1 MRGCVRRA
9 AGRILSTM
17 TLRLEQV
24 AGQLPGLVARYKQ
37 QLEAMNRGIDA
48 AEAAA
53 REWAADP
60 DAGNRRIE
68 QAMASATEQQPYATV
83 YAGESPAA
91 AYDPPPFAPVTVV
104 AADGSSIEPDRF
116 AAVQCYVLNTGA
128 VVLPYGTGTPASLG
142 SVAAIGPE
150 LPPDEAEDEAREDT
164 AARSWG
170 VNLRRDVCELE
181 AGAAMAAEAV
191 DGGPVVLLLD
201 GTLLPWDLD
210 SRQIP
215 QRMREDLAAA
225 TREALDGVAA
235 LGADVS
241 MGAYISTSRSR
252 DVVTSLRALAP
263 GEQGSWPLADS
274 QVFGRLLQH
283 GQRSAVFR
291 ARSERTQLV
300 EKLFQPAHQVC
311 FFYLRYG
318 ADIARV
324 EVPHWATD
332 SVRLGRL
339 HATLVNQC
347 DRCGGYPRALQEA
360 HEQAVISGG
369 DRQQFS
375 ILLEREADR
384 HGLLTPAN
392 SKQMSKRRRAL

>member
-1 MRGCVRRA
+1 MRGCVGRA

-53 REWAADP
+53 REWAQDP
-60 DAGNRRIE
+60 EAGNRRIE
-68 QAMASATEQQPYATV
+68 QAMANTKEPYATV
-83 YAGESPAA
+83 YHGESPAA
-91 AYDPPPFAPVTVV
+91 AYDPPPFEPVTVV
-104 AADGSSIEPDRF
+104 AADGSNIEPDRF

-128 VVLPYGTGTPASLG
+128 VVLPYGTRTPPSLG
-142 SVAAIGPE
+142 SVAAVGPDVPLAE
-150 LPPDEAEDEAREDT
+150 SEDEVREDT

-181 AGAAMAAEAV
+181 AGAEMAAEAV
-191 DGGPVVLLLD
+191 DGGPVLLLLD

-215 QRMREDLAAA
+215 QAVREGLAQAA
-225 TREALDGVAA
+225 REALDRVAE
-235 LGADVS
+235 LGPAVS
-241 MGAYISTSRSR
+241 MGAYISASRSR

-263 GEQGSWPLADS
+263 GEQPSWPLADS
-274 QVFGRLLQH
+274 QVFGRLLGH

-291 ARSERTQLV
+291 ARSERNQLV
-300 EKLFQPAHQVC
+300 EKLFQPDHQVC
-311 FFYLRYG
+311 FFYMRYE

-332 SVRLGRL
+332 AARLGRL
-339 HATLVNQC
+339 HATLIDQC

-375 ILLEREADR
+375 MLLEREADR
-384 HGLLTPAN
+384 HGLPTAAN